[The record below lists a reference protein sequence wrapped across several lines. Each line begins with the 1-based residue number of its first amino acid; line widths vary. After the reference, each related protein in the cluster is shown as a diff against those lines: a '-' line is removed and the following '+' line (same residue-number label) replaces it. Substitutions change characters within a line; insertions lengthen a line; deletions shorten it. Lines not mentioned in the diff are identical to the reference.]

1 MRIIFL
7 CLLFVGC
14 SKALKMSDED
24 LKKIQSERTQNI
36 MLNHNAM
43 IIPPDFEVVPTE
55 KESQYVAP
63 EDKKTVMDKVLKI
76 FNL

>member
-1 MRIIFL
+1 MRIILL

-14 SKALKMSDED
+14 SKALTMNDEE
-24 LKKIQSERTQNI
+24 LKKTRIERTQNI
-36 MLNHNAM
+36 MLNHNTM
-43 IIPPDFEVVPTE
+43 IIPPDFEGVPTE

-63 EDKKTVMDKVLKI
+63 EDKRTVMDKLLKI

>member
-14 SKALKMSDED
+14 SKTLTMNDKD
-24 LKKIQSERTQNI
+24 LKKIQTERTQNI
-36 MLNHNAM
+36 MLNHNTM

-55 KESQYVAP
+55 KESQYVTP
-63 EDKKTVMDKVLKI
+63 EDNKTMMGKLLKI

>member
-1 MRIIFL
+1 MRIILL

-14 SKALKMSDED
+14 SKTLIMNDKD
-24 LKKIQSERTQNI
+24 LKKIQTERTQNI
-36 MLNHNAM
+36 MLNHNTM
-43 IIPPDFEVVPTE
+43 IIPPDFEIVPTE

-63 EDKKTVMDKVLKI
+63 EDNRTIMDKVLKM